1 VGDCQNHWTAPP
13 PLLGTI
19 LNTRHRRIPRVSE
32 IAALLGIAVASG
44 IHAGDTGSPK
54 LLPGTMRI
62 VLAIEGLF
70 YLVMA
75 AARIW
80 WLVYFTLRTVK
91 SYFVPDFAISTT
103 NPRTYPRDLQ
113 QLFRNKSTEADVL
126 PACRL
131 RSTCSPKCFYSS
143 PSLVR
148 NSLSFIFR
156 RPSPATFSR
165 AWRSICCMRDL
176 RWQQG

>member
-19 LNTRHRRIPRVSE
+19 LNTRHRRIPRVYESRRF
-32 IAALLGIAVASG
+32 AWNSGGKRHSCRRYGKPQLL
-44 IHAGDTGSPK
+44 
-54 LLPGTMRI
+54 LGTMRI

-165 AWRSICCMRDL
+165 AWRSIC
-176 RWQQG
+176 